1 MQLKPLLSRLF
12 ELGSNLIR
20 RYPGTVALFGF
31 ISGVA
36 SFVLVERH
44 AGLAK
49 VVALVMLVSWLWLVL
64 ESSLRR
70 SLQRWFGWQVPQPL
84 LRYATQ
90 MVHQESLFFI
100 IPFFAI
106 TTTWNS
112 GQALFTGLLGLA
124 ALVSLIDPL
133 YYKWLAPRR
142 WVYLGF
148 HALTLFAV
156 LLTALPIIL
165 HLSTPQSYQLALGVA
180 VLLALPSLSGLFPR
194 LGWRTIPGVLLLAVA
209 LGAAGWLGR
218 TWVPPATLWLT
229 DVAVTMSLDDRQR
242 KPGRGLR
249 ELSSAE
255 LQANGLYAYTAINAP
270 RGLKERI
277 YHEWTHNGRRV
288 DRIALDISGG
298 REAGYRAWTHKRN
311 FPEAAQGRWLVR
323 VLTADDRMIGMLRFN
338 VEAELPAQK
347 GEADQA
353 AQKDQTSTR
362 EADPGGT
369 DQQGADQQGAD
380 QQGAVKED
388 RGQREPATPASR

>member
-1 MQLKPLLSRLF
+1 MRLRPLLSNLF
-12 ELGSNLIR
+12 ELANRLIR

-49 VVALVMLVSWLWLVL
+49 VIAFIMLISWLWLVL

-70 SLQRWFGWQVPQPL
+70 SLQRWFGWQVPPPL

-112 GQALFTGLLGLA
+112 GQALFTGLLGAA

-133 YYKWLAPRR
+133 YYRWLAPRR

-165 HLSTPQSYQLALGVA
+165 HLSTPQSYQLALAVA
-180 VLLALPSLSGLFPR
+180 VYLSAPAGSQTTRPAAETATAPAASIAQPAELIQLALKARKLKSVYIKGRVLITSSPEQKLPPHLREAAFEIWARPPVVKTSLDVPSRQVRVCDGQYVYTYWLQDGKTPR
-194 LGWRTIPGVLLLAVA
+194 GRRRKVTAANFYDAIDLGAVA
-209 LGAAGWLGR
+209 ADALIC
-218 TWVPPATLWLT
+218 
-229 DVAVTMSLDDRQR
+229 
-242 KPGRGLR
+242 
-249 ELSSAE
+249 
-255 LQANGLYAYTAINAP
+255 LQADP
-270 RGLKERI
+270 
-277 YHEWTHNGRRV
+277 
-288 DRIALDISGG
+288 
-298 REAGYRAWTHKRN
+298 
-311 FPEAAQGRWLVR
+311 
-323 VLTADDRMIGMLRFN
+323 
-338 VEAELPAQK
+338 
-347 GEADQA
+347 
-353 AQKDQTSTR
+353 QTSHSQKCHN
-362 EADPGGT
+362 P
-369 DQQGADQQGAD
+369 
-380 QQGAVKED
+380 V
-388 RGQREPATPASR
+388 

>member
-12 ELGSNLIR
+12 DLASRLIR

-31 ISGVA
+31 VSGVA

-70 SLQRWFGWQVPQPL
+70 SLQRWFGWQVPRPL

-112 GQALFTGLLGLA
+112 GQALFTGLLGAA

-180 VLLALPSLSGLFPR
+180 VMLALPSLSGLFPR
-194 LGWRTIPGVLLLAVA
+194 SNWRTWPGILLLAVA

-242 KPGRGLR
+242 KPGKGLR
-249 ELSSAE
+249 EITSAE
-255 LQANGLYAYTAINAP
+255 LHANGLYAYTAINAP

-277 YHEWTHNGRRV
+277 FHEWTHNGRRV
-288 DRIALDISGG
+288 DRIALEISGG

-311 FPEAAQGRWLVR
+311 FPERSSGRWRVR
-323 VLTADDRMIGMLRFN
+323 VVTEAGQMIGMLRFQ
-338 VEAELPAQK
+338 V
-347 GEADQA
+347 
-353 AQKDQTSTR
+353 
-362 EADPGGT
+362 T
-369 DQQGADQQGAD
+369 D
-380 QQGAVKED
+380 
-388 RGQREPATPASR
+388 